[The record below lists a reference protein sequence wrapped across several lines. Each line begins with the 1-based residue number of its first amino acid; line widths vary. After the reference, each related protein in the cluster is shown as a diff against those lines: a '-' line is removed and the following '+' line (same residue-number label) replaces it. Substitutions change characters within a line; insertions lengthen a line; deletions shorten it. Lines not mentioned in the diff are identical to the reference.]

1 VFIYS
6 ITTLFIIERWKQL
19 VMHIQNYIPTTEKWT
34 NLNVFQFS
42 TSVFRLDGVVLQ
54 KLIGLLVILR
64 QIYIFLMHAG
74 YHFLL
79 EVQTRPYMHHQLF
92 PPFNDKKSIQVS
104 PFFSCW
110 NIILRKSLYICL
122 HKN

>member
-1 VFIYS
+1 MISENPILQHERVLNRDFI
-6 ITTLFIIERWKQL
+6 TLT
-19 VMHIQNYIPTTEKWT
+19 VYI
-34 NLNVFQFS
+34 N
-42 TSVFRLDGVVLQ
+42 DQ

-92 PPFNDKKSIQVS
+92 PPFNDKKSGYAVNKHVYFRLFEILIKLI
-104 PFFSCW
+104 F
-110 NIILRKSLYICL
+110 NTRRIIVISIK
-122 HKN
+122 